1 MDIQIIC
8 FYTVFPLITYS
19 ILKKKEIFLE
29 IDGKENSVS
38 QKVSTKQL
46 IQSQMIALEQ
56 YTVYLFVYWP
66 TVLRPPVAEYT

>member
-1 MDIQIIC
+1 MFLYSFSPNYL
-8 FYTVFPLITYS
+8 FYI
-19 ILKKKEIFLE
+19 KKKEIFLE

-56 YTVYLFVYWP
+56 YTVYLFVY
-66 TVLRPPVAEYT
+66 